1 MAKEMP
7 YQVLVRELPTHRTF
21 EVPPALVGEWVKGLP
36 MRDALDAPDGDPEA
50 GHGTADLELYA
61 DGAHAFA
68 AGTFRGELTVAC
80 SRCITPVKLIL
91 DETLRVT
98 FMPRHEMPID
108 DDAPVARKAPDKSDK
123 SDKTAKTDKADSKKD
138 ARGAKAAKAA
148 KAAKDAKD
156 AEADEGPEVAGEDL
170 DLFPFDGET
179 IDLEPLFREQFVLAI
194 PYAPLCSETCKG
206 LCQQCGIDRNTA
218 TCSCEPPIDPRLAG
232 LKGLK
237 IPS

>member
-7 YQVLVRELPTHRTF
+7 FQVLVRDLPTRRRF
-21 EVPPALVGEWVKGLP
+21 EVPAERVSEWLKGLP
-36 MRDALDAPDGDPEA
+36 MRDALGAPDPDPQA
-50 GHGTADLELYA
+50 GHGEAELELYA

-80 SRCITPVKLIL
+80 SRCVNPVTLHI

-98 FMPRHEMPID
+98 FLPRHEMPD
-108 DDAPVARKAPDKSDK
+108 DDADEP
-123 SDKTAKTDKADSKKD
+123 ADD
-138 ARGAKAAKAA
+138 
-148 KAAKDAKD
+148 
-156 AEADEGPEVAGEDL
+156 ADEGAEVNEEDL
-170 DLFPFDGET
+170 DVFAFDGER

-194 PYAPLCSETCKG
+194 PYAPLCAETCKG
-206 LCQQCGIDRNTA
+206 LCPQCGIDRNSA
-218 TCSCEPPIDPRLAG
+218 SCACEPPIDPRLAA